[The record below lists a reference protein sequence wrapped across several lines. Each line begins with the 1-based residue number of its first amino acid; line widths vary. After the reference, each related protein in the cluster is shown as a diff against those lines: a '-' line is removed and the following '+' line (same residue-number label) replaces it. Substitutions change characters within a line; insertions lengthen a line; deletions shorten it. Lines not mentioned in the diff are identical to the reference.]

1 MTHFLFNQLAFV
13 RGQALKAAKDIS
25 EETSL
30 IVPNR
35 FNNNIKWNLG
45 HIYLVQERFAFYFIG
60 EEMVLPDSFHDWFGR
75 GTKPADW
82 QGEVPKTDELRAL
95 LEQQTERIERQ
106 VGHRMSEST
115 AEPFVT
121 SAGMKLSTVE
131 EFLTFSLY
139 HEGLHTE
146 TIKSIKRFL

>member
-1 MTHFLFNQLAFV
+1 MAHFLFNQLAFV
-13 RGQALKAAKDIS
+13 RGQALKAAEGID
-25 EETSL
+25 EEASL
-30 IVPNR
+30 IVPER

-60 EEMVLPDSFHDWFGR
+60 EEMILPETFSSWFGR

-82 QGEVPKTDELRAL
+82 QGELPKTDELKAL

-106 VGHRMSEST
+106 VGHRLAESVS
-115 AEPFVT
+115 EPFTT
-121 SAGMKLSTVE
+121 SAGMKLFTVE
-131 EFLTFSLY
+131 EFLTFSLH

-146 TIKSIKRFL
+146 AIKSIKRFL